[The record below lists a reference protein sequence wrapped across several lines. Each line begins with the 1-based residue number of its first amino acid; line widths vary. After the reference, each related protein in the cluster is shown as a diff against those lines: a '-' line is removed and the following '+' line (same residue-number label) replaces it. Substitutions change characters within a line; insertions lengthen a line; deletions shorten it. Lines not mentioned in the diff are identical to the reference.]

1 MLGRAIGNRY
11 VLRSNKTCSAA
22 AILMAGMLTLS
33 GCGLSG
39 TGAAGTD
46 GQVSSGGAAGTDG
59 QISSDDGAAGTDS
72 QGVAGAGAV
81 DESGPVAAGNTTQ
94 QDEYLPPLNILD
106 DKYRSTYEIFVY
118 SFYDSDGDGIGDL
131 KGVTEKLDY
140 INDGDDST
148 DSDLGF
154 NEIWL
159 MPISPSPTYHK
170 YDVTDYMDID
180 PEYGSLE
187 DFDELIKE
195 CHNRG
200 IRVIIDTVFNHSSV
214 EHPWFTE
221 AAEYLKSHPGITFL
235 DASKAEKTET
245 STEKTENSAETA
257 ASSADKAE
265 TSADT
270 TESSDTSTATA
281 VPEKNLSECPYLEY
295 YTFSNEKQAG
305 FEPLPD
311 TDYFYEARF
320 WSGMPDLNLDSS
332 AVRQEL
338 SKITDFWT
346 KRGVDGFRLDATT
359 FYYTGN
365 DSKNIEFMTWLNDT
379 VKSQNENSYI
389 VGEAWVNSATYHKY
403 YESGID
409 SFFDFDFAASEGII
423 ASVVRG
429 NSPAVR
435 YSDSISEAEE
445 AIAQA
450 GPGAIDAPF
459 YTNHDI
465 ARSAGYYMGSGGED
479 KIKLAQGLNLLMA
492 GNAFVYYGEELGMKG
507 SGKDE
512 NKRAPMY
519 WTASSA
525 GTDANSEAKEGGTIS
540 QAGWIDENLATG
552 MCKGPRAMDS
562 FKMKYPAADEQSADP
577 CSIYNYV
584 KRAVRLR
591 NTYPVIARGRTAT
604 VSELSDKDI
613 CAFTRSVT
621 DDEAKEYLEKA
632 AASNTAN
639 QGEVS
644 DAAGFGPTELLVVIN
659 TSAEAKAVD
668 FSKSAEAATYGTLSY
683 EIETAQ
689 DRCLLEGNTLTV
701 PAYGIAVLT
710 R

>member
-22 AILMAGMLTLS
+22 AIFMAGMLTLS

-39 TGAAGTD
+39 
-46 GQVSSGGAAGTDG
+46 GGAAGTAG
-59 QISSDDGAAGTDS
+59 QASS
-72 QGVAGAGAV
+72 GAGAV
-81 DESGPVAAGNTTQ
+81 DADGQEEIGADAADRDAQGASGSTTQ
-94 QDEYLPPLNILD
+94 QDENLPSLNIID
-106 DKYRSTYEIFVY
+106 DKYRTTYEIFVY

-140 INDGDDST
+140 INDGDDTT
-148 DSDLGF
+148 DDDLGF

-187 DFDELIKE
+187 DFDELVKA
-195 CHNRG
+195 CHDRG

-214 EHPWFTE
+214 EHPWFTS
-221 AAEYLKSHPGITFL
+221 AAEYLKAHPGINF
-235 DASKAEKTET
+235 
-245 STEKTENSAETA
+245 
-257 ASSADKAE
+257 
-265 TSADT
+265 
-270 TESSDTSTATA
+270 SD
-281 VPEKNLSECPYLEY
+281 EENLSECPYLEY
-295 YTFSNEKQAG
+295 YTFSNEKQEG

-332 AVRQEL
+332 AVRKEL

-435 YSDSISEAEE
+435 YSDSLAQAEE

-450 GPGAIDAPF
+450 EPDAIDAPF

-465 ARSAGYYMGSGGED
+465 ARSAGYYTGSGGED

-519 WTASSA
+519 WTAESGGADAKSDAGESSTGA
-525 GTDANSEAKEGGTIS
+525 I
-540 QAGWIDENLATG
+540 AGWIDEDLGTG
-552 MCKGPRAMDS
+552 ICRGPRAMDS
-562 FKMKYPAADEQSADP
+562 FKMKYPAADEQFADP
-577 CSIYNYV
+577 YSIYNYV
-584 KRAVRLR
+584 KKAVRLR

-604 VSELSDKDI
+604 VSELSDQDI

-621 DDEAKEYLEKA
+621 EDEAKEYLENA

-639 QGEVS
+639 QNQVS
-644 DAAGFGPTELLVVIN
+644 DLAGFGPTELLIVIN

-668 FSKSAEAATYGTLSY
+668 LSKSVETADYGTLCY
-683 EIETAQ
+683 ELETTQ
-689 DRCLLEGNTLTV
+689 DKCMLEGNTLTV
-701 PAYGIAVLT
+701 PTCGIAVLT